1 MVAWRLA
8 HRLAVAR
15 ATLQRGYSRRAMAL
29 PALQSYGEHVQS
41 SASFAAAAAA
51 AMAMGTWMGSRDEW
65 ASMKAAPPLTRNFIA
80 DAVEKAAPA
89 VVNITIDYGH
99 LQGSS
104 SGSGFILER
113 SGLIVTNAHVVAH
126 AGPHASIKVTL
137 ANGASYSARVHSMDA
152 LTDLALVQLDNGS
165 SLSLP
170 TMQIGSSGSLRA
182 GEWVVALGSP
192 LTLQNSVSAGIV
204 SAVARHGSEIGLSN
218 RRNHTEY
225 IQTDAAINS
234 GNSGGPLVNLDGEV
248 IGINAMKVAGDVS
261 NISFAIPID
270 TAMDVITQL
279 RKQKIVTRPYVGMQM
294 VQFSPG
300 VLPEISKLYS
310 DLKSGVV
317 VKSVTPGSP
326 AAIGGLQ
333 PGDVIVE
340 FAGTRVETIKD
351 VTTALGY
358 NVGQKMCM
366 KVRRDGNTEP
376 RIFCFV
382 TQDASHR
389 RAPTPSL
396 W

>member
-1 MVAWRLA
+1 M
-8 HRLAVAR
+8 
-15 ATLQRGYSRRAMAL
+15 TKIFDRRIGTNENYANMK
-29 PALQSYGEHVQS
+29 
-41 SASFAAAAAA
+41 SAAYLS
-51 AMAMGTWMGSRDEW
+51 
-65 ASMKAAPPLTRNFIA
+65 RNFIA

-99 LQGSS
+99 LQGMS
-104 SGSGFILER
+104 SGSGFIIEPQ
-113 SGLIVTNAHVVAH
+113 GLIVTNAHVVAR
-126 AGPHASIKVTL
+126 AGPNASIKVTL
-137 ANGASYSARVHSMDA
+137 ANGVSYAGRVHSVDM
-152 LTDLALVQLDNGS
+152 LTDLALVELEGRVKYLCCINCISSLAS

-170 TMQIGSSGSLRA
+170 TMRIGSSSSLRA

-192 LTLQNSVSAGIV
+192 LFLQNSVSAGIV
-204 SAVARHGSEIGLSN
+204 SAVARHGSEIGLAN

-270 TAMDVITQL
+270 TAVEVITQL
-279 RKQKIVTRPYVGMQM
+279 RKQKTVTRPYVGMQM
-294 VQFSPG
+294 VQFGGG
-300 VLPEISKLYS
+300 VLPEIEKLYP
-310 DLKSGVV
+310 DLKQCVV

-326 AAIGGLQ
+326 AALGGLL

-340 FAGTRVETIKD
+340 FAGTKVESMKD

-366 KVRRDGNTEP
+366 KVRRDGNREP
-376 RIFCFV
+376 NIFCFI
-382 TQDASHR
+382 TQAANR
-389 RAPTPSL
+389 RQSFQSPTSF